1 MSESTQ
7 GHEQADASADAPQ
20 DLAAQLERIAQERDE
35 AIARLQRATA
45 DYQNLR
51 RRQQADLENALQRG
65 LEPLL
70 SKILIVLDNLE
81 LALAAPA
88 EGAEAK
94 GLARGVALTRDS
106 LLALLK
112 QEGVEPISADGQ
124 FDAAR
129 HHAVATVER
138 ADLAPGTIVD
148 VVRRGYTWRD
158 KPLRPADVRVAAA
171 PPQA

>member
-20 DLAAQLERIAQERDE
+20 DLAAQLERVAQERDD

-51 RRQQADLENALQRG
+51 RRQQTDLENALQRG

-94 GLARGVALTRDS
+94 SLARGVALTRDA

-112 QEGVEPISADGQ
+112 QEGVEPIAADKQ
-124 FDAAR
+124 FDASR
-129 HHAVATVER
+129 HHAVAMVER
-138 ADLAPGTIVD
+138 VDLAPGTIVD

-171 PPQA
+171 PQG